1 MEDLIGKDCIILK
14 GKQKGRVCTVL
25 HYTTPHPLSS
35 EKRVQVFV
43 QNPKTWLCNRYL
55 LLNES
60 SLRLKEQDRAPNS
73 FDI

>member
-1 MEDLIGKDCIILK
+1 MIDLIGKECIILK
-14 GKQKGRVCTVL
+14 GKQKGRVYTVL

-60 SLRLKEQDRAPNS
+60 SLRLKEKDRPLNS
-73 FDI
+73 FNI